1 MKNCKQCGEA
11 KPLSDYAKGKNNAD
25 GHRTVCLSCDKI
37 YYAKYRLENSEKRKK
52 YQDEWRAKNQEHQKA
67 YSQKYYSENKDEV
80 RAKQN
85 EIRRKNPSYFVAYTA
100 NRKARK
106 LSVGGKLTSG
116 LSSRLFQLQKGKCA
130 CCKKPLGSDYHMDHI
145 MPLALGGTNTDD
157 NIQLLRAVCNRQKRA
172 KHPVDFMRERGF
184 LL

>member
-1 MKNCKQCGEA
+1 MKTCKKCGEA
-11 KPLSDYAKGKNNAD
+11 KPLSGYAKGKKNAD
-25 GHRTVCLSCDKI
+25 GHKPVCLACDRI
-37 YYAKYRLENSEKRKK
+37 YQAKYRLENAEKRKAL
-52 YQDEWRAKNQEHQKA
+52 QDSWRLQNLDRQRQYKQDWYLTNKERVVKKHNDWRAKNP
-67 YSQKYYSENKDEV
+67 SSLVVYSEN
-80 RAKQN
+80 
-85 EIRRKNPSYFVAYTA
+85 RR
-100 NRKARK
+100 ARK
-106 LSVGGKLTSG
+106 RLVGGKLTSG
-116 LSSRLFQLQKGKCA
+116 LSLKLFALQKGKCA